1 MRYQFSE
8 TITDAQ
14 HDEFVKNSPL
24 CNLLQSTNWGKVK
37 DNWKYKIVGVYDG
50 EQLVASSMVL
60 IKPLPLSFSMFY
72 IPRGPVMDFE
82 NKDLVSFYMKALKKF
97 AKKYHCL
104 FITFDPAVCCN
115 QYTLDN
121 VNETHIDGTDAFL
134 SVLEQNGAI
143 FKGFTKS
150 LDATIQPRYHAYVHQ
165 SEDFLSTVTKSCRK
179 ALNTVTKKGVEVK
192 AYHCEGLHDFAAV
205 MHCTE
210 KRKGIHLR
218 DEEYFKKIMETYGD
232 DAVIYLAKLNLKDK
246 YEETL
251 ARYNKNIKD
260 LEECPENAK
269 KKRFTLEELN
279 ASLTREV
286 KELKAFL
293 EEDGDVAVLSG
304 ALCVKFGH
312 TSELLYAGMDD
323 RYKRYMAP
331 YASFYNCMTWSFDKG
346 CDCCNMGGIEGSFD
360 GGLTK
365 FKANYNP
372 LIHEFVGEFDLPVY
386 KSLYKLA
393 IFAMNARKKAI
404 KRKA

>member
-1 MRYQFSE
+1 MRYQFTE
-8 TITDAQ
+8 TITDQQ
-14 HDEFVKNSPL
+14 HDEFVKHSPY
-24 CNLLQSTNWGKVK
+24 CNLLQSSNWGKVK
-37 DNWKYKIVGVYDG
+37 DNWKYKIIGVLEG
-50 EQLVASSMVL
+50 NELVASSMVL

-72 IPRGPVMDFE
+72 IPRGPVLDFKNE
-82 NKDLVSFYMKALKKF
+82 ELVSFYFKALKKF

-104 FITFDPAVCCN
+104 FVTFDPAVCCN
-115 QYTLDN
+115 QYQLADA
-121 VNETHIDGTDAFL
+121 NEQHLEGTDAFIRTL
-134 SVLEQNGAI
+134 TSNGAI

-150 LDATIQPRYHAYVHQ
+150 LDATIQPRYHAYVHVA
-165 SEDFLSTVTKSCRK
+165 EDFLGTVTKSCKK

-192 AYHCEGLHDFAAV
+192 PYHMEGLHDFAAV

-218 DEEYFKKIMETYGD
+218 DEEYFSKIMSTYGD
-232 DAVIYLAKLNLKDK
+232 DAVIYLATLDLKKK
-246 YEETL
+246 YEETY
-251 ARYNKNIKD
+251 ARYEKTVKE

-269 KKRFTLEELN
+269 KKRFTLEELL

-293 EEDGDVAVLSG
+293 DEDGEVAILSG

-331 YASFYNCMTWSFDKG
+331 YASFYNCMTWSFDHG

-386 KSLYKLA
+386 RSLYKLA
-393 IFAMNARKKAI
+393 IWAMNARKKAL
-404 KRKA
+404 KKK